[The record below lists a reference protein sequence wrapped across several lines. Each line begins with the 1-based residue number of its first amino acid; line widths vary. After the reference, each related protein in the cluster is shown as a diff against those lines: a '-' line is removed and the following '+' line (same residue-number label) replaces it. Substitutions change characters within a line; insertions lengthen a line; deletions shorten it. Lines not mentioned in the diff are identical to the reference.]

1 MIPLPIQTSRDAA
14 RRPSFV
20 IGGRMWASAPTHVYR
35 SACLIYVLSFR
46 ASPQT
51 GVEIRSPRPQARKTL
66 ASLCEGG
73 VKTEGFDGGRD
84 KIETGGAKPRPYAHL
99 SRVCGTYIPVRPY
112 ASSTG
117 IRSTTS
123 RPCRMAYSTVRR
135 VPPSC
140 PSNTAITRPL
150 CSTI

>member
-1 MIPLPIQTSRDAA
+1 MSCHSEPVRRLAWESVPRARRRGNPLPPSA
-14 RRPSFV
+14 REVSKPK
-20 IGGRMWASAPTHVYR
+20 
-35 SACLIYVLSFR
+35 VL
-46 ASPQT
+46 
-51 GVEIRSPRPQARKTL
+51 
-66 ASLCEGG
+66 
-73 VKTEGFDGGRD
+73 TEGET
-84 KIETGGAKPRPYAHL
+84 KIETGGAEPRPYAHL

-117 IRSTTS
+117 ISSTTS

-140 PSNTAITRPL
+140 PSNTAMTRPL